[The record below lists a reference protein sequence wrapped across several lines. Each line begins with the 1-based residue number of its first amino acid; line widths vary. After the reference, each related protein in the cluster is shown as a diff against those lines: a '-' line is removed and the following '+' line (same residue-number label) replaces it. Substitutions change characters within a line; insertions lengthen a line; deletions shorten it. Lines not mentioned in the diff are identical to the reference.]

1 MQVKRGRGD
10 FCLRTLTLVSKN
22 LSRRKGR
29 AILSSIGLIL
39 AIAVIISTFTVS
51 GAMQTQVGN
60 EIEKYGPNIIVTPNT
75 QSINVPYGS
84 IVIGNI
90 TIPENSVEKIYSIPN
105 KANIRVLSPK
115 LFNQIQYGN
124 STILVVGM
132 LAENEIQLKK
142 WWSVTGSLPKNDTDE
157 ILLGSA
163 LKASLNLSIGS
174 EIPIGNFSF
183 SVTGILGETGSVD
196 DYTVFMPLHV
206 AQSLFNLEG
215 KVSEIDVGALC
226 NNCPVETIAQQIMAA
241 VPDSKAIPVKQAVET
256 RMKAVEQTASFSLL
270 LASIILVVGVAGIM
284 NTMLASVH
292 ERIKEIGVFMSLGAD
307 NRHLYKMFFS
317 ESIIL
322 GLVGGL
328 AGTVIGML
336 SSILLGPLIINIAIS
351 PADLPVYTIPLAV
364 GLSVS
369 ASVIASLYPTWRAR
383 KIDPVKALKAV

>member
-1 MQVKRGRGD
+1 MTLNNSSTKVEGQ
-10 FCLRTLTLVSKN
+10 LRTLTLVSKN

-29 AILSSIGLIL
+29 AIISSIGLIL
-39 AIAVIISTFTVS
+39 AIAVIVSTCTVS

-105 KANIRVLSPK
+105 KANVRVLSPK

-132 LAENEIQLKK
+132 LAENETQLKK

-163 LKASLNLSIGS
+163 LTVSLNLSIGS
-174 EIPIGNFSF
+174 TVPIGNFSF

-215 KVSEIDVGALC
+215 KVSEIDVGAIC

-241 VPDSKAIPVKQAVET
+241 V
-256 RMKAVEQTASFSLL
+256 
-270 LASIILVVGVAGIM
+270 
-284 NTMLASVH
+284 
-292 ERIKEIGVFMSLGAD
+292 
-307 NRHLYKMFFS
+307 
-317 ESIIL
+317 
-322 GLVGGL
+322 
-328 AGTVIGML
+328 
-336 SSILLGPLIINIAIS
+336 
-351 PADLPVYTIPLAV
+351 
-364 GLSVS
+364 
-369 ASVIASLYPTWRAR
+369 
-383 KIDPVKALKAV
+383 